1 MLAAQVIAPGS
12 KLATA
17 RGLRAETATSS
28 LGQVLGVAGCDED
41 DLYAAMDWVLARK
54 DAIENA
60 LAARHLANG
69 TLVLYDVS
77 SAAFEGRTC
86 PLGAI
91 GHARDGVKGRLQI
104 VYGLLCSPTG
114 VPVAIEVFEG
124 NTADPKTLTAQIDK
138 LKTRFGL
145 SRIALVG
152 DRGMLT
158 SARIRDELRP
168 AQLDWISAL
177 RADQIKALVNDGAL
191 QLSLFDEQ
199 NLFEITH
206 PDYPGERLVCCH
218 NPALAD
224 ERARKRDEL
233 LAATENELQ
242 TIAAATRRQRRPLRG
257 QDKIALRVGKVR
269 NKFKMAKH
277 FDLDI
282 TDEAFTFTRNQDSI
296 AAEAALDGIYVL
308 RTSLPEHAL
317 HRDDVVLRYK
327 DLADVERFFRTLNTE
342 LDVRPIRHRLADRV
356 RAHMFL
362 RMLSYYISWHMKQAL
377 APILFTDNDKP
388 AAAAKRADP
397 VAAAQRS
404 DEALTKAARKRTH
417 DDYPV
422 HSFTSLLA
430 DLATICAN
438 HIQPTNDLPA
448 FTMLTT
454 PTPLQR
460 RALEL
465 LGVSHRHPRSICYRH
480 RIVNK
485 LRWSHG
491 HSRGS
496 CGGRRSNRAHAGLLS
511 AAARRFG
518 ARGRPSARPSGY
530 VAGQLPARPRLRGA
544 RPAGR
549 ARHAARRV
557 GAGVANHH
565 LPRRPADH
573 EDEVRRSRAADRR
586 TTDAHLVGQDRGG
599 ARGPVGR
606 TWRRTGVESAARRHR
621 GAPGRRHRRAGD
633 GQSVRTQ

>member
-1 MLAAQVIAPGS
+1 MCAINIDMYVAVVPNRGSPPAILLRQSYREGGKVKNRTLANLSGWPEEKVDDLRRVLKGQSPKLDLTQALEITRSLPHGHVAAVLGSAARLGMPELIDPTPSRNRDLVLAMLAAQVIAPGS

-28 LGQVLGVAGCDED
+28 LGAVLGVACCDED

-54 DAIENA
+54 DAIEKA

-77 SAAFEGRTC
+77 SAAFEGHTC
-86 PLGAI
+86 PLGKI
-91 GHARDGVKGRLQI
+91 GHPRDGVKGRLQI
-104 VYGLLCSPTG
+104 VYGLLCSPKG

-124 NTADPKTLTAQIDK
+124 NTADPKTLAAQITK

-145 SRIALVG
+145 SRVAVVG

-158 SARIRDELRP
+158 SARIEKELRP
-168 AQLDWISAL
+168 AHLDWLSAL
-177 RADQIKALVNDGAL
+177 RAPQIKTLVETGAL

-199 NLFEITH
+199 NLLEITH

-224 ERARKRDEL
+224 ERARKRTEL
-233 LAATENELQ
+233 LAATEKELAK
-242 TIAAATRRQRRPLRG
+242 IAAATGRQRRPLRG
-257 QDKIALRVGKVR
+257 KDKIALRVGKVR
-269 NKFKMAKH
+269 NHYKMAKH
-277 FDLDI
+277 FDLQI
-282 TDEAFTFTRNQDSI
+282 TDDSFTFTRKNDQI
-296 AAEAALDGIYVL
+296 TAEAALDGIYVL
-308 RTSLPEHAL
+308 RTSLPEHTL
-317 HRDDVVLRYK
+317 GRDDVVGRYK
-327 DLADVERFFRTLNTE
+327 DLADVERFFRALNTE

-356 RAHMFL
+356 RAHMLL

-377 APILFTDNDKP
+377 APILFQDNDKP

-404 DEALTKAARKRTH
+404 DEALTKAARKRTE

-448 FTMLTT
+448 FTILTT

-465 LGVSHRHPRSICYRH
+465 LGISHRH
-480 RIVNK
+480 
-485 LRWSHG
+485 
-491 HSRGS
+491 
-496 CGGRRSNRAHAGLLS
+496 
-511 AAARRFG
+511 
-518 ARGRPSARPSGY
+518 
-530 VAGQLPARPRLRGA
+530 
-544 RPAGR
+544 
-549 ARHAARRV
+549 
-557 GAGVANHH
+557 GVA
-565 LPRRPADH
+565 
-573 EDEVRRSRAADRR
+573 
-586 TTDAHLVGQDRGG
+586 
-599 ARGPVGR
+599 
-606 TWRRTGVESAARRHR
+606 
-621 GAPGRRHRRAGD
+621 
-633 GQSVRTQ
+633 